1 MVLLVQVPVRGLE
14 RRLLVDLLHEAE
26 QAPLRRLSR
35 DEGRVLLQALGRG
48 LARLLVRGQ
57 ERRLSRDEDR
67 ALFRAQ
73 IQHPEQALFRF
84 NERWLVRGL
93 HIGPMLVLL
102 R

>member
-1 MVLLVQVPVRGLE
+1 MQELE
-14 RRLLVDLLHEAE
+14 RRLLVGLLQEPE

-35 DEGRVLLQALGRG
+35 DEGRA
-48 LARLLVRGQ
+48 
-57 ERRLSRDEDR
+57 LSR
-67 ALFRAQ
+67 AQ
-73 IQHPEQALFRF
+73 MQHPEQVLFRF

>member
-1 MVLLVQVPVRGLE
+1 MQELE
-14 RRLLVDLLHEAE
+14 RRLLVDLLREPE

-35 DEGRVLLQALGRG
+35 DEGRALSRVMGQG
-48 LARLLVRGQ
+48 L
-57 ERRLSRDEDR
+57 ERRLLRVLEQGPERRLPRDEDR